1 MSPGPSKPQV
11 LVVQNGARHDYA
23 VPLAL
28 AKAGMLA
35 GFYTDVCGN
44 QGLGRYASLLTGQPG
59 IGTTMQRLQHR
70 IVPEEVLPFTHTFPM
85 ASGIDHFLVETM
97 GRSSK
102 SRTLGWLMEATGLR
116 GAKLIY
122 SSMGWSPT
130 FLAHA
135 RTQGVTVVTE
145 FYVRPSLWRVHQ
157 QEHLKFP
164 HWEAGLPY
172 PYLNESN
179 VARRG
184 PVDVSDH
191 LLAPTLAVKED
202 IIREG
207 LFEGDKIH
215 VVPYGIKQGAFAVEN
230 QPVPGNVLFV
240 GSCLIVKGIHYLAMA
255 SHLVARPPGGA
266 QPTFTAAGEVTDIVR
281 RQPETSLINF
291 LGRVPRREIA
301 ALYAQADVL
310 VFPTLSDSFGMVILE
325 AMAAGIPVI
334 CSPYCSDVVQD
345 GISGFVVEPSDTKA
359 LAEKISLIIHDRAL
373 RSRLSQAARLR
384 ARQFSQE
391 NHGEH
396 LIARL
401 KRIAETTS

>member
-266 QPTFTAAGEVTDIVR
+266 QPTFTAAG
-281 RQPETSLINF
+281 
-291 LGRVPRREIA
+291 
-301 ALYAQADVL
+301 
-310 VFPTLSDSFGMVILE
+310 
-325 AMAAGIPVI
+325 
-334 CSPYCSDVVQD
+334 
-345 GISGFVVEPSDTKA
+345 
-359 LAEKISLIIHDRAL
+359 
-373 RSRLSQAARLR
+373 
-384 ARQFSQE
+384 
-391 NHGEH
+391 HGYSS
-396 LIARL
+396 AT
-401 KRIAETTS
+401 A